1 MIRIKKRNKIL
12 AIVFGSVILLLG
24 IGIALISS
32 ASIQSRI
39 LNQFTQ
45 NFKSLTNQELNIE
58 RISLQWN
65 GNLELNNI
73 LIGDHHQDTLVFIS
87 NIQTSLTDFNKLRQ
101 NDFNLSQ
108 LFAEKVFLNIK
119 KYPGE
124 QTHSLNLLIQKIKKN
139 QKSPTQSLIKISEI
153 ELS

>member
-12 AIVFGSVILLLG
+12 GIVLGSFILLLVLS
-24 IGIALISS
+24 IALLST

-45 NFKSLTNQELNIE
+45 KFQATTNQKLDIE
-58 RISLQWN
+58 GISLQWN

-73 LIGDHHQDTLVFIS
+73 LFEDHHQDTLIFIKS
-87 NIQTSLTDFNKLRQ
+87 IQTSLKDFNRLLENNYNL
-101 NDFNLSQ
+101 NDLI
-108 LFAEKVFLNIK
+108 AEEVHLKIK

-124 QTHSLNLLIQKIKKN
+124 QTHSLNKLVQK
-139 QKSPTQSLIKISEI
+139 
-153 ELS
+153 LSSNL